1 MTDINHNS
9 EIVLDKKLQTAAEQV
24 PIGGIYAHYK
34 HPELLYEIVGHCM
47 VEATERPAV
56 IYRAQYGKKI
66 TWARELGVFLE
77 TVEYEGKTVPRFT
90 RIANESASE

>member
-1 MTDINHNS
+1 MTDINHDS
-9 EIVLDKKLQTAAEQV
+9 EIVLDKKLQTAAKQV
-24 PIGGIYAHYK
+24 PTGEIYAHYK
-34 HPELLYEIVGHCM
+34 HPELLYEILGHCM
-47 VEATERPAV
+47 LEATDRPAV

>member
-1 MTDINHNS
+1 MTNINHDS
-9 EIVLDKKLQTAAEQV
+9 EIALDQELQTAAEQV
-24 PIGGIYAHYK
+24 PVGALYAHYK
-34 HPELLYEIVGHCM
+34 HPELIYIIGGHCM
-47 VEATERPAV
+47 MEATDRPAV
-56 IYRAQYGKKI
+56 IYQAQYGKKI